1 MSDKGLFGGLFD
13 FNHDGKM
20 DSFEKTAEFATFM
33 HIVNE
38 SEKEETDTSG
48 TSINSTYHS
57 EDYNDDVEDVLND
70 AGLDLFDLELM
81 DDNESAKVIED
92 AGLDPDDFEF

>member
-1 MSDKGLFGGLFD
+1 MSDRGLFGGLFD

-57 EDYNDDVEDVLND
+57 EDFQTNSERKWNNRKSSKRGNAVCHS
-70 AGLDLFDLELM
+70 GS
-81 DDNESAKVIED
+81 NEKC
-92 AGLDPDDFEF
+92 

>member
-20 DSFEKTAEFATFM
+20 DSFEKAAEFATFM

-48 TSINSTYHS
+48 TSINSTYHTTRWR
-57 EDYNDDVEDVLND
+57 Y
-70 AGLDLFDLELM
+70 
-81 DDNESAKVIED
+81 AKVPRRRISKPQGNFAIVRWLTE
-92 AGLDPDDFEF
+92 PI